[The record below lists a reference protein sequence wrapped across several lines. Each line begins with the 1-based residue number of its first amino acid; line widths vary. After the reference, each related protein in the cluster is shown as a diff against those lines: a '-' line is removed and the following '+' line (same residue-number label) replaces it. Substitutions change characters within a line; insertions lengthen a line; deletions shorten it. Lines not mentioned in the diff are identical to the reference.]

1 MGALNGRVKYLLDQ
15 HSKGLLTAGETAE
28 LTEILSNNDYDH
40 LVQEALKDMLKEHRH
55 TEELSKKEWEPVLH
69 RILNNGDTLQIQ
81 ENNQQHEYKV
91 LTPVHPMRYYK
102 RGSGIKWMAVAG
114 SIVFIMTTLYLFFHA
129 GKESLQQVSEA
140 NKSSIN
146 QLPVRP
152 GGNKAYLTLFD
163 GTVINLD
170 SMATGS
176 FTIQGNA
183 RVIKKDSGQLE
194 YVFSK
199 ANASEPVYNTITT
212 PKGGKYK
219 IILPDGTRV
228 WLNAGSSLKFPVAFA
243 GKSRKVYL
251 QGEGYFEVSKNPL
264 MPFYV
269 NAGNS
274 LVEVLGTHFNVNAYE
289 DEDAVSTT
297 LLEGKVKVDQNGTAG
312 NTPPASVILKPGEQ
326 AELSKNGQITTM
338 RDINID
344 EVVAWKEGFFD
355 FKNIPVTDLMR
366 QIVRWY
372 DVDVEYRGE
381 VPDTKLTGKISRDVN
396 LDKLID
402 MLQYAGLNMKV
413 ADRKITIGNE

>member
-1 MGALNGRVKYLLDQ
+1 MGELKERLKYLLQ
-15 HSKGLLTAGETAE
+15 QYSNNNLTSGEAAE
-28 LTEILSNNDYDH
+28 LTAMLSDGNCDL
-40 LVQEALKDMLKEHRH
+40 LVCEVLKDMFKEHQDPG
-55 TEELSKKEWEPVLH
+55 ELSAKEWEPVLQG
-69 RILNNGDTLQIQ
+69 ILTNRNTFRTEEDVEGD
-81 ENNQQHEYKV
+81 EGKAP
-91 LTPVHPMRYYK
+91 TPVYSMRSYK
-102 RGSGIKWMAVAG
+102 RAG
-114 SIVFIMTTLYLFFHA
+114 SIKWIAAAASVLLVITTLYLFWGSENA
-129 GKESLQQVSEA
+129 ALRQVSA
-140 NKSSIN
+140 TNQSSVD
-146 QLPVRP
+146 QPVKP
-152 GGNKAYLTLFD
+152 GGNKAYLTLAD
-163 GTVINLD
+163 GAIVNLD

-176 FTIQGNA
+176 FTTQGSA
-183 RVIKKDSGQLE
+183 RIVKSDNGQLE

-199 ANASEPVYNTITT
+199 VNTSEPVYNTITT

-219 IILPDGTRV
+219 LILPDGTKV
-228 WLNAGSSLKFPVAFA
+228 WLNAGSSLRFPVAFA

-297 LLEGKVKVDQNGTAG
+297 LLEGKVKVDKSGTTG
-312 NTPPASVILKPGEQ
+312 TTPIAVILKPGEQ
-326 AELSKNGQITTM
+326 ADLSKNGRITTS
-338 RDINID
+338 RDVNID

-355 FKNIPVTDLMR
+355 FKNIPVPDLLR

-413 ADRKITIGNE
+413 ENRTIMIGNE